1 MNDNLKLVNT
11 PEDKF
16 YCLDPKTSNLLE
28 NLRDLA
34 SAYPGID
41 DKMIHPGDV
50 CFDIGANI
58 GTFSTLAA
66 RLSSPEGRVFAF
78 EPCSETH
85 EILLENLRLN
95 NVSHLVQ
102 VQTDVISDTQKNFS
116 IKKGNLIK

>member
-41 DKMIHPGDV
+41 DKMIHPGMFALILV
-50 CFDIGANI
+50 PI
-58 GTFSTLAA
+58 LA
-66 RLSSPEGRVFAF
+66 LFQ
-78 EPCSETH
+78 
-85 EILLENLRLN
+85 L
-95 NVSHLVQ
+95 
-102 VQTDVISDTQKNFS
+102 
-116 IKKGNLIK
+116 